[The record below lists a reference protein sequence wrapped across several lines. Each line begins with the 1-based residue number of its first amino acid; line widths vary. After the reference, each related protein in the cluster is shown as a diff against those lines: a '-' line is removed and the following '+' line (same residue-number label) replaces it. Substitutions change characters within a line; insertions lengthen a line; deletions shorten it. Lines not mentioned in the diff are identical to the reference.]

1 MYKKWKKVLPPSI
14 ETSMDN
20 QIPIYYLGSTKR
32 GKDRNSFEKC
42 HIVHDFTS
50 FVVTATMTI
59 LGAIF
64 IKEQFNKKFFIIIM
78 TEMQLFGLLLKGT
91 YYLYM
96 HPWEDMNPRHSTN
109 VLWHKIFTGCF
120 IVCLLG
126 TVIAYSGSTLV
137 QIFLIVLISLFA
149 FIGVVSSFQAHLCQ
163 KLSIGKNLWRRKARK
178 IATHSASSFSAGN

>member
-1 MYKKWKKVLPPSI
+1 MGYNGARTVCTQLYN
-14 ETSMDN
+14 N
-20 QIPIYYLGSTKR
+20 QISIYYLGSAKR
-32 GKDRNSFEKC
+32 GKERNSFEKC
-42 HIVHDFTS
+42 HIVHDSTS

-64 IKEQFNKKFFIIIM
+64 IKEQFNKTFFIIIM

-120 IVCLLG
+120 ILCLLV

-137 QIFLIVLISLFA
+137 RIFIVALISLFA
-149 FIGVVSSFQAHLCQ
+149 FIGVVSSIIFPKTITYSRVPKSCIHNT
-163 KLSIGKNLWRRKARK
+163 KKEYRWEFFKKFIR
-178 IATHSASSFSAGN
+178 